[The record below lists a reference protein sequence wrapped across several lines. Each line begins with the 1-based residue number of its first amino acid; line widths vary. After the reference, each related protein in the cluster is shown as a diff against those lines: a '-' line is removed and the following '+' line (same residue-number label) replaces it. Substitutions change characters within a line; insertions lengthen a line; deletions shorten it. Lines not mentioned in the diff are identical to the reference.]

1 MKIGFFAA
9 VAAVA
14 VPPPS
19 SSDKASVLQQS
30 DQQGLTQFK
39 GKIADARLLHIK
51 LPKHSTTGVVTFVDC
66 TSPKATQMVDA
77 ANILGLS
84 VKGNTNAAA
93 HKTPMLALTLPSLDD
108 NTCSRLTQGGWE
120 ILAATDVAENAELL
134 PDEALSAFATRG
146 WPAAFAKMDLLRLP
160 LEKLLYLDASAYVRS
175 SKALAALSDKDIG
188 DALDSGAVAF
198 ASDSRSL
205 AGFNDIAMVF
215 KPSQALFRDVAS
227 RMTAYLEKD
236 LHRGVSVRRGP
247 LSLPEAIRTSKR
259 KLLTFPSDIA
269 EKGEASL
276 IHFGGPMLPTEP
288 APPAL
293 AALRAGTYAGSDK
306 ESAMAYWNALVTYQS
321 ALSDK
326 LQKTLASLPSDYG
339 RVVEK
344 IEEPVAAAV
353 VSGDGTITAVRP
365 SNLGEADAE
374 ADLKVVP
381 AAQVEGAGHLQVMR
395 DVETVAS
402 PATSMVLSILLPVA
416 CVLALIFCAKNV
428 AKMVLAGALLRK
440 DVA

>member
-1 MKIGFFAA
+1 MKIGWFAA

-19 SSDKASVLQQS
+19 TNDKASVLQQS

-39 GKIADARLLHIK
+39 GKIADARMLHVK
-51 LPKHSTTGVVTFVDC
+51 LPKHSATGVVTFVDC
-66 TSPKATQMVDA
+66 TSPKVVQLVDA

-84 VKGNTNAAA
+84 VKGNTNAAT
-93 HKTPMLALTLPSLDD
+93 HKTPMFALTLPSLDD
-108 NTCSRLTQGGWE
+108 NACSRLTQGGWE
-120 ILAATDVAENAELL
+120 ILAATDVADNAEFL
-134 PDEALSAFATRG
+134 PDDALNTFATRG
-146 WPAAFAKMDLLRLP
+146 WPAAFAKMDMLRLP
-160 LEKLLYLDASAYVRS
+160 MQKLLYLDASAYVRS
-175 SKALAALSDKDIG
+175 SKALDALSDKEIG
-188 DALDSGAVAF
+188 DALEDGAVAF

-227 RMTAYLEKD
+227 RMTTYLEKD
-236 LHRGVSVRRGP
+236 LHRGASVRRGP
-247 LSLPEAIRTSKR
+247 LSLPEAIRTSQR
-259 KLLTFPSDIA
+259 KLVTFPSDIA

-306 ESAMAYWNALVTYQS
+306 ESAMAYWNALVTYKS
-321 ALSDK
+321 ALSEK

-339 RVVEK
+339 KVVEK
-344 IEEPVAAAV
+344 VAEPVAAV
-353 VSGDGTITAVRP
+353 VSGDGTVTAVRP
-365 SNLGEADAE
+365 SGLGAVDSVEDT
-374 ADLKVVP
+374 KVAP
-381 AAQVEGAGHLQVMR
+381 AAQMEGSGHLQVMR
-395 DVETVAS
+395 DAETVAS
-402 PATSMVLSILLPVA
+402 PGSSMVLSILLPVG

-428 AKMVLAGALLRK
+428 TKMVLAGALLRK